1 MSMDARSPRPGRAR
15 DRLGRGLR
23 EESDM
28 PDITQD
34 LTGAIGAIPTC
45 VQCGSEEVV
54 RDAWARWNPN
64 PGLWELGNIFDEC
77 MCEACGAR
85 DDFAWISK
93 TDLRKRKIARLND
106 ALRKGAPG
114 PNDMVVVTEG
124 VRALGP
130 EFIEDARKAI
140 TGFDAFDEGDDPYG
154 EHDFG
159 ALDVRGERLFWKIDC
174 YDLTLTGGAVEPEN
188 PAVTR
193 RVLTIMLAH
202 EY

>member
-1 MSMDARSPRPGRAR
+1 
-15 DRLGRGLR
+15 
-23 EESDM
+23 M
-28 PDITQD
+28 PDTTQD

-45 VQCGSEEVV
+45 QQCGSDEVV
-54 RDAWARWNPN
+54 RDAWARWNPTA
-64 PGLWELGNIFDEC
+64 GLWELGNIFDEC

-85 DDFAWISK
+85 DDFAWIRK
-93 TDLRKRKIARLND
+93 ADLRKRKIAKLND

-114 PNDMVVVTEG
+114 PNDMVVVTQG

-130 EFIEDARKAI
+130 DFIEDARKAI
-140 TGFDAFDEGDDPYG
+140 ADFAAFDEGDDPYG

-159 ALDVRGERLFWKIDC
+159 ALDVRDQRLFWKIDC

>member
-1 MSMDARSPRPGRAR
+1 
-15 DRLGRGLR
+15 
-23 EESDM
+23 M
-28 PDITQD
+28 PDTIQD

-45 VQCGSEEVV
+45 VQCGSDEVV
-54 RDAWARWNPN
+54 RDAWARWNPIA
-64 PGLWELGNIFDEC
+64 GLWELGNVFDES

-85 DDFAWISK
+85 DAFTWISK
-93 TDLRKRKIARLND
+93 TDLRKRRIARLND

-114 PNDMVVVTEG
+114 PNDMVVVTQG

-130 EFIEDARKAI
+130 DFIADARKVI
-140 TGFDAFDEGDDPYG
+140 TSFDAFDEGDDPYG

-159 ALDVRGERLFWKIDC
+159 ALDVRDRRLFWKIDC
-174 YDLTLTGGAVEPEN
+174 YDLTLTGGAVEPDN